1 MRRAGGE
8 GVEDLVLLGVGE
20 IEEGD
25 EPAEV
30 VIGFLFD
37 AGGAGDEVV
46 VGEGRGVGWGGV
58 GGRVTGGVGEEF
70 GGSRA
75 VGGGCGLVGAGIG
88 EGRGGD
94 GAGGS

>member
-58 GGRVTGGVGEEF
+58 GGVAGGVGEES

-75 VGGGCGLVGAGIG
+75 VGC
-88 EGRGGD
+88 GRG
-94 GAGGS
+94 

>member
-1 MRRAGGE
+1 MRGAGGE

-37 AGGAGDEVV
+37 AGGAGDEFV
-46 VGEGRGVGWGGV
+46 VGEGRGVGWGG
-58 GGRVTGGVGEEF
+58 GGGVALVAGNEF

-75 VGGGCGLVGAGIG
+75 VGGGRGGVGVG
-88 EGRGGD
+88 EGWGGD
-94 GAGGS
+94 GAGGR